1 MTMETPWIDGESQRH
16 LPRSQKVGRHVPH
29 LFLGVPVDG
38 CLEPITLLLE
48 EVGPAPSSRTQKVA
62 QLPASFQCT
71 PWIIALVV
79 EPHVAAFSRHCVVD
93 TRGVMHKI
101 GRDKSLAGRA
111 AGLGHRR
118 LMVAL
123 VNRAVTGR
131 TGRIRIVVRADSGS
145 NRDETCPW
153 QH

>member
-1 MTMETPWIDGESQRH
+1 MSCRISVAGGTCDPSRCEGLVRIVVARIRQRCCHPRCMTMETPWIDGESQRH

-79 EPHVAAFSRHCVVD
+79 EPHVAAFSR
-93 TRGVMHKI
+93 
-101 GRDKSLAGRA
+101 SEE
-111 AGLGHRR
+111 RR
-118 LMVAL
+118 
-123 VNRAVTGR
+123 
-131 TGRIRIVVRADSGS
+131 
-145 NRDETCPW
+145 
-153 QH
+153 